1 MSSINT
7 PVPALDDSTTAA
19 ETETPPSSDEAIVV
33 HESRNLLVLAAHH
46 IVLRVAWI
54 FKTESVIMPA
64 FVDAIAGPGS
74 GWLRGCLPVLNRFGQ
89 SVPPLMLADRLKHT
103 RRKKWPLFWSTLL
116 MAVPFLVLSAL
127 MLSLSWLGMMERRL
141 SWLPPLFLLLYFVF
155 FSMTGLNQMVFS
167 TIQGKLIR
175 PNRRGRLMGLSVTLG
190 AVCAIPCAWFLLPR
204 WLGLP
209 DGGYG
214 FVFAFTGIGFVA
226 AAFFTLFLFEPADHI
241 DGMPARAKN
250 HFRGAWNILRRDRNF
265 RRLAVAGMLCM
276 TGQLLFPHYQALAR
290 EVLHAPRE
298 NLMVWVVAQN
308 AGAGLFG
315 FLAGVIA
322 DRWGNRLA
330 IRLEI
335 AVVIAAP
342 MSALGLAVGVPP
354 GGAAYLWVSFFLLG
368 LTPVMMR
375 TLMNFALEL
384 SEPADHPRYIST
396 LKLCMAVPFVF
407 SPLIGLLVD
416 VAGFRIVFASI
427 ACLIALGGV
436 MTFRL
441 AEPRRDNSSVV

>member
-1 MSSINT
+1 MSSNNI
-7 PVPALDDSTTAA
+7 PAPAPALGVTPAAA
-19 ETETPPSSDEAIVV
+19 ETETPPLFDEAVDV
-33 HESRNLLVLAAHH
+33 HEPRNLFVLAAHH

-89 SVPPLMLADRLKHT
+89 SVPPLMLAENLKHS
-103 RRKKWPLFWSTLL
+103 RHKKWPLFWTTLL
-116 MAVPFLVLSAL
+116 MAVPFVMLSAL
-127 MLSLSWLGMMERRL
+127 MLSISWLNLTAQRL

-155 FSMTGLNQMVFS
+155 FSMTGLNQMAFA

-214 FVFAFTGIGFVA
+214 FVFAFTGIGFVV
-226 AAFFTLFLFEPADHI
+226 AAFITLFLIEPADDI
-241 DGMPARAKN
+241 DGLPTRAKN
-250 HFRGAWNILRRDRNF
+250 HFRGAWNMLRRDRNF
-265 RRLAVAGMLCM
+265 RRLAIAGMLCM
-276 TGQLLFPHYQALAR
+276 SGQLLFPHYQALAR
-290 EVLHAPRE
+290 EVLKAPRG

-315 FLAGVIA
+315 FIAGAIA
-322 DRWGNRLA
+322 DRWGNRLV

-335 AVVIAAP
+335 AAVIAAP
-342 MSALGLAVGVPP
+342 LSALGLAAGWLP
-354 GGAAYLWVSFFLLG
+354 GGAAYLWISFFLLG

-416 VAGFRIVFASI
+416 LAGFDIVFASI
-427 ACLIALGGV
+427 TLLIALGGV

-441 AEPRRDNSSVV
+441 AEPRRVAK